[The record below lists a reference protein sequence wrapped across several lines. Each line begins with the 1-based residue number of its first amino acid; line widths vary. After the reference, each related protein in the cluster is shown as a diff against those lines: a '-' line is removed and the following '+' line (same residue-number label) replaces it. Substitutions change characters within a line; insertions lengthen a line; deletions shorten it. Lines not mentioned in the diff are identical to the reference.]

1 MSNITVRERKPGVWT
16 VHVETRDAAGKR
28 AFQYA
33 TVKGSRKDADAER
46 SRLMVALATAPGEEP
61 APAAVSNVLAGPTP
75 LDTLTVAAWAERW
88 LDTQRTMGVYKPQAL
103 RSVTRFAG
111 YASMAWGP
119 KRISS
124 LTRTDVL
131 AGFMLLAKH
140 GLGPHRLH
148 NAAAYG
154 KRLMKDAA
162 AAGVSVN
169 MAHWDDLPL
178 PRRPKSAGVVLTD
191 ADRAKVLAHV
201 TKHRLGLLVRFA
213 LATGARRQEI
223 VALEWRD
230 INWRTSTVTISRA
243 AYYDRDEVQRVGETK
258 TESSRRTIKVPTS
271 ILAELRARRDQDE
284 AAVLSTGAAAGE
296 VEDMAVFRT
305 GQGHVWSMDGLS
317 AAVSDTLTA
326 AGYPNVSLHDL
337 RHMHATA
344 LLRAKQ
350 SPRAVQRRMG
360 HSDIKVTLGV
370 YGHILQDDDDTLAD
384 AMEQIING

>member
-1 MSNITVRERKPGVWT
+1 MSSITIRERKAGVWT
-16 VHVETRDAAGKR
+16 VRVETRDAAGKR

-46 SRLMVALATAPGEEP
+46 SRLMVALATTPGE

-103 RSVTRFAG
+103 RSVTRFCD
-111 YASMAWGP
+111 YMTMAWGP
-119 KRISS
+119 KRIAG

-131 AGFMLLAKH
+131 TGFMALAKR
-140 GLGPHRLH
+140 GLGPDRLH
-148 NAAAYG
+148 STATYV
-154 KRLMKDAA
+154 RRVLSDAA
-162 AAGVSVN
+162 AAGARVD
-169 MAHWDDLPL
+169 MTLWQDLPL
-178 PRRPKSAGVVLTD
+178 PKRQKSAGVVLTD

-201 TKHRLGLLVRFA
+201 AKHRLGVLVRFA

-230 INWRTSTVTISRA
+230 INWRASQVTVSRA
-243 AYYDRDEVQRVGETK
+243 AFIDDDRVQRIGTPK
-258 TESSRRTIKVPTS
+258 TESSRRSVKVPAS
-271 ILAELRARRDQDE
+271 ILAELREMRARDE
-284 AAVLSTGAAAGE
+284 SAVLATGGAASE

-305 GQGHVWSMDGLS
+305 QHGHRWCLDGLS
-317 AAVSDTLTA
+317 AVVSEVLAA
-326 AGYPNVSLHDL
+326 AGYPGVTLHDL

-360 HSDIKVTLGV
+360 HSDISVTLGI
-370 YGHILQDDDDTLAD
+370 YGHVMQDDDDALAEQ
-384 AMEQIING
+384 MERIVNG